1 MKNLKLKPEQLRV
14 ESFPLQSLIAEESRM
29 TPGPTLCL
37 PYTCPECPYTRNP
50 LLCS

>member
-1 MKNLKLKPEQLRV
+1 MRKLKLKPEQLRV
-14 ESFPLQSLIAEESRM
+14 ESFAVQTLRSEESRM